1 MAWHPARRDREPRTR
16 SRRRRIG
23 ASGNSGRNAAGARQR
38 QIVGAAAHDGRSSGV
53 ALDAPGASKDQL
65 GLVLSVAPAAQ
76 RDVLGGRRTSQRVGP
91 DVMELQE
98 RALGASASIL
108 AHEGALASIA
118 APGRSFDVA
127 RRVTRGEFA
136 TGDLAIRPR
145 ADGAR
150 CARLRPPAQLL
161 LFDSFLKEGDRAVAN
176 RARITIRALPP

>member
-65 GLVLSVAPAAQ
+65 GLVLIVAPAAQ

-98 RALGASASIL
+98 GALGASASFL
-108 AHEGALASIA
+108 ADEGALAPIA
-118 APGRSFDVA
+118 PPRRSFDVA
-127 RRVTRGEFA
+127 
-136 TGDLAIRPR
+136 PR
-145 ADGAR
+145 MTPGGPGI
-150 CARLRPPAQLL
+150 L
-161 LFDSFLKEGDRAVAN
+161 DRA
-176 RARITIRALPP
+176 IPP